1 MATWSRM
8 VTDGHGWARIMT
20 TRDHPDSIH
29 LFSKEKRK
37 GSRNSEKTAQNRL
50 IQC

>member
-8 VTDGHGWARIMT
+8 VTNC
-20 TRDHPDSIH
+20 DHPDSIH

-37 GSRNSEKTAQNRL
+37 GSRNLEKTAQNRL
-50 IQC
+50 IQ